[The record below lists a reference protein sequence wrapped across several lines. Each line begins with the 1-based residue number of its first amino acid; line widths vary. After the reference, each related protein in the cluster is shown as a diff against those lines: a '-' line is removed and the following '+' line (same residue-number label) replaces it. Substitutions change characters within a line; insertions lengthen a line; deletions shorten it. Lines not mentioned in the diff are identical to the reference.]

1 MGFIEEPDGVN
12 FIIQSKPLTEKQEKE
27 LSEFIA
33 KRKLEIKELTKKGN
47 YTRNEDEPMRVS
59 N

>member
-12 FIIQSKPLTEKQEKE
+12 FVIQSQPLTKEQEKE

-47 YTRNEDEPMRVS
+47 YTRNED
-59 N
+59 

>member
-1 MGFIEEPDGVN
+1 MGYIEEPDGVN
-12 FIIQSKPLTEKQEKE
+12 FIIQSKQLTEEQEKK

-47 YTRNEDEPMRVS
+47 YTRNED
-59 N
+59 